1 MHLDRAVDATEE
13 LHARKVAALLNSQ
26 NRLRCANAALK
37 HEDLTRKEASNGR
50 GAALARAER
59 ELLQQDVVLRAF
71 YDFLGKD
78 VARKQIRRALEAG
91 PKRIRPTTREELR
104 WKLEDLG
111 EELAKAKEEAKEKA
125 KQEEETEAK
134 EELRGEQEEIK
145 AQRQA
150 IEEWKKRIAKLEQDN
165 SAHQVEISSLERALQ
180 TGLERL
186 DGPQVS
192 AARRPPWQLLV
203 SQTAPASLGLLKE
216 KLLEKEKAFNQLQQE
231 RHQLQEELLEAQK
244 VSQQLAQEAKERREE
259 LQRLRHGSGEAKRR
273 TSVVHQGEILAM
285 KKQVDAGETALDEV
299 RARRNSMRAEQK
311 GVVLD
316 GKRRI
321 SVLEVDLAR
330 QQQQSQKE
338 LQEHLT
344 TEEET
349 LAAAQRE
356 RLEDIAKSERQ
367 AEAALD
373 LCRKEEAMY
382 HSEAAEQRAASAG
395 LVEAV
400 ELVRRGAAA
409 EAAAAAAVAAEGM
422 AVKEG
427 LSEQLEQGAQ
437 AAADIAEELALANGL
452 SHQRA
457 KEQAALAA
465 AEVRA
470 QTGSLAE
477 RQAALKRTIAIRED
491 LIDLISQTLQIQEE
505 YEREKRRKDEM
516 VLEKIDLELEMES
529 ETRTWERNMLDRK
542 RMEQP
547 VVTQLPG
554 VVSSV
559 DLICLRSELTVQ
571 KELTEQEVAQ
581 SRQEVAQAEA
591 ILAAVTEAAV
601 EHKEMAAARRGRA
614 LGGEDSQ
621 SLLDEARQERRLAKE
636 SLQSALE
643 DLHLHGLRTQDG
655 LLDEASCVADSDV
668 SQDWIRVP
676 IHVSDKDQLLSE
688 VEEAKKA
695 LAVRR
700 SVAAQTGQLSA
711 LHAEAEAL
719 EIQNLQLQ
727 EQKRDLELR
736 ISAAQFALKRWPKR
750 RQANVRGCPF
760 CQHCQVGDSG

>member
-1 MHLDRAVDATEE
+1 MHLDRVDRAVDATEE

-338 LQEHLT
+338 LQEQLAM
-344 TEEET
+344 EEET

-400 ELVRRGAAA
+400 ELVRRGVAA

-491 LIDLISQTLQIQEE
+491 LISQTLQIQEE

-542 RMEQP
+542 RMEQS

-601 EHKEMAAARRGRA
+601 EHKEMAARRGRA

-655 LLDEASCVADSDV
+655 LPDEASCVADSDV

-700 SVAAQTGQLSA
+700 SVAAQTEQLSA

>member
-1 MHLDRAVDATEE
+1 
-13 LHARKVAALLNSQ
+13 
-26 NRLRCANAALK
+26 
-37 HEDLTRKEASNGR
+37 
-50 GAALARAER
+50 
-59 ELLQQDVVLRAF
+59 
-71 YDFLGKD
+71 
-78 VARKQIRRALEAG
+78 
-91 PKRIRPTTREELR
+91 
-104 WKLEDLG
+104 
-111 EELAKAKEEAKEKA
+111 
-125 KQEEETEAK
+125 
-134 EELRGEQEEIK
+134 
-145 AQRQA
+145 
-150 IEEWKKRIAKLEQDN
+150 
-165 SAHQVEISSLERALQ
+165 
-180 TGLERL
+180 
-186 DGPQVS
+186 
-192 AARRPPWQLLV
+192 
-203 SQTAPASLGLLKE
+203 
-216 KLLEKEKAFNQLQQE
+216 
-231 RHQLQEELLEAQK
+231 
-244 VSQQLAQEAKERREE
+244 
-259 LQRLRHGSGEAKRR
+259 
-273 TSVVHQGEILAM
+273 M

-338 LQEHLT
+338 LQEQLAM
-344 TEEET
+344 EEET

-491 LIDLISQTLQIQEE
+491 LISQTLQIQEE

-542 RMEQP
+542 RMEQS

-601 EHKEMAAARRGRA
+601 EHKEMAARRGRA

-655 LLDEASCVADSDV
+655 LPDEASCVADSDV

>member
-491 LIDLISQTLQIQEE
+491 LISQTLQIQEE

>member
-491 LIDLISQTLQIQEE
+491 LISQTLQIQEE

-655 LLDEASCVADSDV
+655 LLDEASCVVDSDV

-676 IHVSDKDQLLSE
+676 IHVSDKDPLLSE

>member
-1 MHLDRAVDATEE
+1 MCFHFHIRFWNT
-13 LHARKVAALLNSQ
+13 S
-26 NRLRCANAALK
+26 
-37 HEDLTRKEASNGR
+37 
-50 GAALARAER
+50 
-59 ELLQQDVVLRAF
+59 
-71 YDFLGKD
+71 D

-125 KQEEETEAK
+125 KQEEDTEAK
-134 EELRGEQEEIK
+134 EELQGEQEEIK

-192 AARRPPWQLLV
+192 AAQRPPWQLLV

-273 TSVVHQGEILAM
+273 TSVVHQGQILAI
-285 KKQVDAGETALDEV
+285 KKQVDAEETALDEV

-321 SVLEVDLAR
+321 SLLEVDLAR

-338 LQEHLT
+338 LQEKLT
-344 TEEET
+344 MEEET
-349 LAAAQRE
+349 LAAEQRE
-356 RLEDIAKSERQ
+356 RLEDIATSERQ
-367 AEAALD
+367 AEAALE
-373 LCRKEEAMY
+373 LCRKEEAMC

-427 LSEQLEQGAQ
+427 LSEQLEQGAK

-452 SHQRA
+452 SPKRA
-457 KEQAALAA
+457 REQAALAA

-470 QTGSLAE
+470 QTGSLVE

-491 LIDLISQTLQIQEE
+491 LISKNQQIQEE
-505 YEREKRRKDEM
+505 YEQEKRRKDEM
-516 VLEKIDLELEMES
+516 ILERIDLELEVES

-542 RMEQP
+542 RMAPP

-554 VVSSV
+554 VHVSSV

-601 EHKEMAAARRGRA
+601 EHKEMAAARGRA

-643 DLHLHGLRTQDG
+643 DLHLHGLRTHNG
-655 LLDEASCVADSDV
+655 LPDEASCVADSEV

-676 IHVSDKDQLLSE
+676 IHVSDKEQLLSE

-719 EIQNLQLQ
+719 EVQNLQLQ

-750 RQANVRGCPF
+750 HQANVRGCPF

>member
-1 MHLDRAVDATEE
+1 
-13 LHARKVAALLNSQ
+13 
-26 NRLRCANAALK
+26 
-37 HEDLTRKEASNGR
+37 
-50 GAALARAER
+50 
-59 ELLQQDVVLRAF
+59 
-71 YDFLGKD
+71 
-78 VARKQIRRALEAG
+78 
-91 PKRIRPTTREELR
+91 
-104 WKLEDLG
+104 
-111 EELAKAKEEAKEKA
+111 
-125 KQEEETEAK
+125 
-134 EELRGEQEEIK
+134 
-145 AQRQA
+145 
-150 IEEWKKRIAKLEQDN
+150 
-165 SAHQVEISSLERALQ
+165 
-180 TGLERL
+180 
-186 DGPQVS
+186 
-192 AARRPPWQLLV
+192 
-203 SQTAPASLGLLKE
+203 
-216 KLLEKEKAFNQLQQE
+216 
-231 RHQLQEELLEAQK
+231 
-244 VSQQLAQEAKERREE
+244 
-259 LQRLRHGSGEAKRR
+259 
-273 TSVVHQGEILAM
+273 M

-601 EHKEMAAARRGRA
+601 EYKEMAAARRGRA

-676 IHVSDKDQLLSE
+676 IHVSDKDPLLSE

>member
-259 LQRLRHGSGEAKRR
+259 LQCLRHGSGEAKRR

-477 RQAALKRTIAIRED
+477 RQAALKRTIAIRE
-491 LIDLISQTLQIQEE
+491 DLISQTLQIQEE

>member
-1 MHLDRAVDATEE
+1 
-13 LHARKVAALLNSQ
+13 
-26 NRLRCANAALK
+26 
-37 HEDLTRKEASNGR
+37 
-50 GAALARAER
+50 
-59 ELLQQDVVLRAF
+59 
-71 YDFLGKD
+71 
-78 VARKQIRRALEAG
+78 
-91 PKRIRPTTREELR
+91 
-104 WKLEDLG
+104 
-111 EELAKAKEEAKEKA
+111 
-125 KQEEETEAK
+125 
-134 EELRGEQEEIK
+134 
-145 AQRQA
+145 
-150 IEEWKKRIAKLEQDN
+150 
-165 SAHQVEISSLERALQ
+165 
-180 TGLERL
+180 
-186 DGPQVS
+186 
-192 AARRPPWQLLV
+192 
-203 SQTAPASLGLLKE
+203 
-216 KLLEKEKAFNQLQQE
+216 
-231 RHQLQEELLEAQK
+231 
-244 VSQQLAQEAKERREE
+244 
-259 LQRLRHGSGEAKRR
+259 
-273 TSVVHQGEILAM
+273 M

-338 LQEHLT
+338 LQEQLAM
-344 TEEET
+344 EEET

-400 ELVRRGAAA
+400 ELVRRGVAA

-491 LIDLISQTLQIQEE
+491 LISQTLQIQEE

-542 RMEQP
+542 RMEQS

-601 EHKEMAAARRGRA
+601 EHKEMAARRGRA

-655 LLDEASCVADSDV
+655 LPDEASCVADSDV

>member
-1 MHLDRAVDATEE
+1 
-13 LHARKVAALLNSQ
+13 
-26 NRLRCANAALK
+26 
-37 HEDLTRKEASNGR
+37 
-50 GAALARAER
+50 
-59 ELLQQDVVLRAF
+59 
-71 YDFLGKD
+71 
-78 VARKQIRRALEAG
+78 
-91 PKRIRPTTREELR
+91 
-104 WKLEDLG
+104 
-111 EELAKAKEEAKEKA
+111 
-125 KQEEETEAK
+125 
-134 EELRGEQEEIK
+134 
-145 AQRQA
+145 
-150 IEEWKKRIAKLEQDN
+150 
-165 SAHQVEISSLERALQ
+165 
-180 TGLERL
+180 
-186 DGPQVS
+186 
-192 AARRPPWQLLV
+192 
-203 SQTAPASLGLLKE
+203 
-216 KLLEKEKAFNQLQQE
+216 
-231 RHQLQEELLEAQK
+231 
-244 VSQQLAQEAKERREE
+244 
-259 LQRLRHGSGEAKRR
+259 
-273 TSVVHQGEILAM
+273 
-285 KKQVDAGETALDEV
+285 
-299 RARRNSMRAEQK
+299 
-311 GVVLD
+311 
-316 GKRRI
+316 
-321 SVLEVDLAR
+321 
-330 QQQQSQKE
+330 
-338 LQEHLT
+338 
-344 TEEET
+344 
-349 LAAAQRE
+349 
-356 RLEDIAKSERQ
+356 
-367 AEAALD
+367 
-373 LCRKEEAMY
+373 MY

-477 RQAALKRTIAIRED
+477 RQAALKRTIAIRE
-491 LIDLISQTLQIQEE
+491 DLISQTLQIQEE

>member
-491 LIDLISQTLQIQEE
+491 LISQTLQIQEE

-655 LLDEASCVADSDV
+655 LLDEASCVVDSDV